1 MTKDND
7 DVHVAPDATVAH
19 DPPPAYAE
27 GDEKSKAKGE
37 LGGAEN
43 ALGDD
48 ISLSSGQDILDMQD
62 LDPALNMKMHLVNN
76 VSEWLTLATSPIP
89 DRNTHPCA
97 IELRTIGDVW

>member
-1 MTKDND
+1 MTKEND
-7 DVHVAPDATVAH
+7 DIAVAPDATMAH
-19 DPPPAYAE
+19 DPPPAYD
-27 GDEKSKAKGE
+27 DEKSTAKGE

-48 ISLSSGQDILDMQD
+48 ISLSSGEDILNMED

-76 VSEWLTLATSPIP
+76 VSEWLTLAASPIP
-89 DRNTHPCA
+89 DRNTHTHTCA